1 MEQSRVTISGLSV
14 LSPVLLQLLRQSWL
28 ARNLLVFVL
37 WLLVW
42 DIGWLVEYTH
52 HASVWFPVAGL
63 TFAAFLIMGL
73 SALPALLA
81 GCIFIT
87 FYTAEHYNIVLSTPA
102 LLYAAVAFA
111 FAHMMPY
118 AFGALLLRAIAQHG
132 RRDITTVIV
141 AFLVI
146 AASCSLL
153 ATVLILP
160 TLVVTDMMAQADVAK
175 TWLPFWI
182 GDMAGVLV
190 IAPFFI
196 GLFSAIMPGALFRL
210 TDMSGWQQRG
220 VSWSLAAKL
229 LITWLLLALSMLL
242 AAWTDSPNSAFAI
255 FFLVIPHMW
264 IACTESPLWNAVAV
278 ALSSFCIAFWVH
290 LLGLMDFVMVYQF
303 AICVIG
309 ANTLFGLAIPT
320 LLADNLRL
328 RRVAFTDSLT
338 QVASRDRL
346 EQRAALEVIRCQ
358 QEQTPLVLMVF
369 DIDHFKKI
377 NDEFG
382 HHVGDQALQQMCRV
396 VQQNLRPTDTLGRF
410 GGDEFVVLLPQ
421 TNSAAAA
428 LIAERVLQ
436 ELTQVRI
443 ADVASLTASFGI
455 ASWHPDEDYDSLFRR
470 ADQALYQAKMAGR
483 NRVAIAQ
490 F

>member
-1 MEQSRVTISGLSV
+1 MEHSQVTVSGWSALA
-14 LSPVLLQLLRQSWL
+14 PWLLQLLRRSWL

-52 HASVWFPVAGL
+52 HASVWFPVSGL

-73 SALPALLA
+73 SALPALTA

-87 FYTAEHYNIVLSTPA
+87 FYTAEHYDIALSTPA

-111 FAHMMPY
+111 LAHMMPY
-118 AFGALLLRAIAQHG
+118 AFGALLLRAIALHG
-132 RRDITTVIV
+132 RRDITSIIV
-141 AFLVI
+141 AFLLI
-146 AASCSLL
+146 AAGCSLL
-153 ATVLILP
+153 ATALVLP
-160 TLVVTDMMAQADVAK
+160 TLVVTDMMAQVDVAR

-190 IAPFFI
+190 IGPFFI
-196 GLFSAIMPGALFRL
+196 GLLSAVMPGALFRL
-210 TDMSGWQQRG
+210 TDMAGWHQHG
-220 VSWSLAAKL
+220 VSWALLGKL
-229 LITWLLLALSMLL
+229 LVTWLLLAFCMLL
-242 AAWTDSPNSAFAI
+242 AAWTNSPNSAFAI

-264 IACTESPLWNAVAV
+264 IACSESPYWNAITVAV
-278 ALSSFCIAFWVH
+278 SSFLIAFWVH
-290 LLGLMDFVMVYQF
+290 QLELMDFVMVYQF

-309 ANTLFGLAIPT
+309 ANTLFGLAVPT
-320 LLADNLRL
+320 LLADNLHL

-338 QVASRDRL
+338 QVSSRDRL

-358 QEQTPLVLMVF
+358 QEQAQLALMVF

-382 HHVGDQALQQMCRV
+382 HHVGDQALQQLCRV
-396 VQQNLRPTDTLGRF
+396 VQQNLRPADTLGRF
-410 GGDEFVVLLPQ
+410 GGDEFVVLLPH
-421 TNSAAAA
+421 TSKDAAA
-428 LIAERVLQ
+428 LIAERVLVQLQ
-436 ELTQVRI
+436 EIRI

-455 ASWHPDEDYDSLFRR
+455 ASWQADEDYDSLFRR
-470 ADQALYQAKMAGR
+470 ADQALYQAKIAGR
-483 NRVAIAQ
+483 NRVAVAE

>member
-182 GDMAGVLV
+182 GDLAGVLV

-196 GLFSAIMPGALFRL
+196 GLFSAILPGALFRL
-210 TDMSGWQQRG
+210 TDMSGWQQGG

-242 AAWTDSPNSAFAI
+242 AAWTGSPNSAFAI

-264 IACTESPLWNAVAV
+264 IASTESPLWNAVAV
-278 ALSSFCIAFWVH
+278 ALSSFFIAFWVH

-320 LLADNLRL
+320 LLADNMRL

-346 EQRAALEVIRCQ
+346 EQRAALELIRCQ
-358 QEQTPLVLMVF
+358 QEQSQLALMVF

-396 VQQNLRPTDTLGRF
+396 VQKNLRPVDTLGRF

-421 TNSAAAA
+421 TSSAAAA
-428 LIAERVLQ
+428 QIAECVLQ

-455 ASWHPDEDYDSLFRR
+455 ASWQADEDYDSLFRR
-470 ADQALYQAKMAGR
+470 ADQALYQAKIAGR
-483 NRVAIAQ
+483 NRVALAE
-490 F
+490 